1 MEAGDFSR
9 VSLQIKSQVE
19 TDGVSGILQRVN
31 WKYLKK
37 ATGTR
42 WLENHFV
49 NSGYLH
55 LANEERYSF
64 TRP

>member
-1 MEAGDFSR
+1 M
-9 VSLQIKSQVE
+9 
-19 TDGVSGILQRVN
+19 DGVSGILQRVN

-49 NSGYLH
+49 NSGYLP